1 MGKYLNQI
9 PNGKLTR
16 NLIKLQYGWQH
27 TTSRSQQLIYGNQAD
42 NDGMNGTCPLECGC
56 REHDHHYF
64 TCTHQPGF
72 KQIVRGTQS
81 LSNSLTKSDTNPD
94 IIRILIRSI
103 RIFLTGGTPT
113 LNWSRNDRI
122 ANIIKEAFQE
132 QTRIGWKHIF
142 LGRLSMKWKYAQ
154 QQHYASLS
162 KTTGKPI
169 PKAKTAQTWSTN
181 LCKRL
186 MFIAL
191 NRWQIRNEAY
201 HDSAS
206 KYAYN
211 RDRLRL
217 ISDVTTR
224 YFETKPD
231 HFAITRLMSN
241 PLEDLISGTNS
252 IMKSWKKTYDLVL
265 KFLKPSLITSYLG

>member
-1 MGKYLNQI
+1 
-9 PNGKLTR
+9 
-16 NLIKLQYGWQH
+16 
-27 TTSRSQQLIYGNQAD
+27 
-42 NDGMNGTCPLECGC
+42 
-56 REHDHHYF
+56 
-64 TCTHQPGF
+64 
-72 KQIVRGTQS
+72 
-81 LSNSLTKSDTNPD
+81 
-94 IIRILIRSI
+94 
-103 RIFLTGGTPT
+103 
-113 LNWSRNDRI
+113 
-122 ANIIKEAFQE
+122 
-132 QTRIGWKHIF
+132 
-142 LGRLSMKWKYAQ
+142 
-154 QQHYASLS
+154 
-162 KTTGKPI
+162 
-169 PKAKTAQTWSTN
+169 
-181 LCKRL
+181 

>member
-1 MGKYLNQI
+1 MDKNCIWLYWLVDAREI
-9 PNGKLTR
+9 PLHCCGSKTK
-16 NLIKLQYGWQH
+16 NLITLTVQYKDDCSCIAD
-27 TTSRSQQLIYGNQAD
+27 TQALR
-42 NDGMNGTCPLECGC
+42 NGGSAINKSTFFQ
-56 REHDHHYF
+56 EHDHHYLAY
-64 TCTHQPGF
+64 TPSTL
-72 KQIVRGTQS
+72 
-81 LSNSLTKSDTNPD
+81 LSNLLTKSDTNPD

-103 RIFLTGGTPT
+103 RTFLTGGTPT
-113 LNWSRNDRI
+113 LNWSRNDHI

-132 QTRIGWKHIF
+132 QTKIGWKHIF
-142 LGRLSMKWKYAQ
+142 LGRLSMKWKYTQ
-154 QQHYASLS
+154 QQHFASLS
-162 KTTGKPI
+162 KTTGQPI
-169 PKAKTAQTWSTN
+169 PKSKTAQSWSTN

-191 NRWQIRNEAY
+191 NQWQIRNEAY
-201 HDSAS
+201 HDSTS

-231 HFAITRLMSN
+231 HFAIARLMSN
-241 PLEDLISGTNS
+241 PLEDLIRQLNKS
-252 IMKSWKKTYDLVL
+252 IIKSWKKSYDLVL